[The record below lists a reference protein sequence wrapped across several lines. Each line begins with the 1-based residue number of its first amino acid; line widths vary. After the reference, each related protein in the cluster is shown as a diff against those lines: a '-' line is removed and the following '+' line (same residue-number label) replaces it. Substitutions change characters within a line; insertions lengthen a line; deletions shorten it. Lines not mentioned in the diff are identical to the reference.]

1 MIEYLRKSL
10 LNEEEI
16 SKTHQYRQRGR
27 VWSPICN
34 VVVVFPKRTDNADK
48 VSWPARMYPP
58 CPRRVW
64 SFTCSAIG
72 FRPRQNGYL
81 LLKKDMVNYLLTEK
95 YIGFEVK
102 PTSENGKKLINKFF
116 YVFKNTHSDL
126 GFEFLFL
133 LTTIIL
139 VLIEVVTLRLS
150 NTFLPKKMCTSS
162 EKMTQYCKNLGDVLQ
177 YPNRSPLKF
186 YHN

>member
-1 MIEYLRKSL
+1 
-10 LNEEEI
+10 
-16 SKTHQYRQRGR
+16 
-27 VWSPICN
+27 
-34 VVVVFPKRTDNADK
+34 
-48 VSWPARMYPP
+48 
-58 CPRRVW
+58 
-64 SFTCSAIG
+64 
-72 FRPRQNGYL
+72 
-81 LLKKDMVNYLLTEK
+81 MVNYLLTEK

-150 NTFLPKKMCTSS
+150 NTFLPKKMCVPALR
-162 EKMTQYCKNLGDVLQ
+162 K
-177 YPNRSPLKF
+177 
-186 YHN
+186 